1 MGNGMRL
8 SDDKVNQL
16 SHVVL
21 KALRDWD
28 QVEFLEDDNDVRL
41 AVKDGLVEGLAI
53 IDGVER
59 KVRDT
64 LGSYSR
70 KILEGSPE
78 WDIMYAKAFEDELGK
93 LGAGRE

>member
-1 MGNGMRL
+1 MRL
-8 SDDKVNQL
+8 SDEKVNQL

-21 KALRDWD
+21 KSLREWD
-28 QVEFLEDDNDVRL
+28 QVEFLVDDNDVRL
-41 AVKDGLVEGLAI
+41 AVKEGLVEGLAVI
-53 IDGVER
+53 EGIER

-78 WDIMYAKAFEDELGK
+78 WDVMYAKAFEEELAK
-93 LGAGRE
+93 VVPGRA